1 MALTLEQR
9 VARIE
14 NHLKCGAPLEEA
26 EAVVAV
32 APKPAPKVEEDIADK
47 E

>member
-1 MALTLEQR
+1 MVLTLEQR

-14 NHLKCGAPLEEA
+14 KHLKHGAPLEEA

-32 APKPAPKVEEDIADK
+32 ATKPAPKAEEDEADK